1 MEEKFDKTGRQDNKR
16 KKTDKKSDRFRKKKR
31 VHRNDS
37 FEDDFEQKK
46 RKRGKSLKKRSE
58 KYTRSNNRVD
68 RFFDD
73 EDEDYERKTRFGT
86 SQKRRQ
92 AAHKKKSHSLN
103 HADEQIRLNRYI
115 ANSGICSRR
124 EADNYI
130 SSGLVKVNGKK
141 VTELGTKVN
150 PGDEVVFNG
159 KKIRREKNV
168 YILLNKPK
176 GYVTTRTDPHAQKTV
191 LDLVRDACNQRIYPV
206 GRLDKAST
214 GVLLLT
220 NDGQL
225 TKRLTHPSY
234 NHKKVYYVTLD
245 KPVQAQDLKRISE
258 GLELEDG
265 IAEVDLIDY
274 ISHEDKTTIYIEL
287 HSGKNRIIRRIF
299 EHLDYRV
306 KRLDRMYFAGLTK
319 KGLKR
324 GKWRFLT
331 EKEIGILYR
340 SHS

>member
-1 MEEKFDKTGRQDNKR
+1 MEEKFDKPGRQDKRR
-16 KKTDKKSDRFRKKKR
+16 KKSDKKSDKFKKKKR
-31 VHRNDS
+31 VPRNDS
-37 FEDDFEQKK
+37 YEDDFDQKR
-46 RKRGKSLKKRSE
+46 RKRGKSMKKRSE

-73 EDEDYERKTRFGT
+73 EDEDYERKTRFVA
-86 SQKRRQ
+86 SRRRRQ
-92 AAHKKKSHSLN
+92 TAHKKNIHTSDSKSNL
-103 HADEQIRLNRYI
+103 IRLNRYI

-141 VTELGTKVN
+141 VTELGTKVH
-150 PGDEVVFNG
+150 PDDEVVFNG
-159 KKIRREKNV
+159 KKIRRERNV

-176 GYVTTRTDPHAQKTV
+176 GFVTTRTDPHAEKTV
-191 LDLVRDACNQRIYPV
+191 VDLVRNACKERIYPV

-234 NHKKVYYVTLD
+234 NHKKVYNVALD
-245 KPVQAQDLKRISE
+245 KPVKDEDLKHIAN

-265 IAEVDLIDY
+265 IAEVDLVEY
-274 ISHEDKTTIYIEL
+274 LSPEDKSTIYIEL
-287 HSGKNRIIRRIF
+287 HSGKNRIIRRLF
-299 EHLDYRV
+299 EHLDYKV

-331 EKEIGILYR
+331 DKEIGMLYR
-340 SHS
+340 SFS